1 MLRIRRSINPKKTL
15 AFGFNLY
22 LRSSAFI
29 CVPLKPLRPLNWTL
43 IKSDAAHSPINQSQK
58 DSCLWFQSLSAFIRV
73 HLRPIKAFKTFEL
86 DADKI

>member
-43 IKSDAAHSPINQSQK
+43 IKSDAAAFADQSNPK
-58 DSCLWFQSLSAFIRV
+58 SFLPWTLIFISV
-73 HLRPIKAFKTFEL
+73 HLR
-86 DADKI
+86 